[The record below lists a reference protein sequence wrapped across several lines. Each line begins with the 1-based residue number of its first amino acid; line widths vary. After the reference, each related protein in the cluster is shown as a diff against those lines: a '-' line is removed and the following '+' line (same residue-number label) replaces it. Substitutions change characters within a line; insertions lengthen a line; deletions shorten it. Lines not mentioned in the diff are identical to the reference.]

1 LHNLSVI
8 GYDPK
13 LLGDTPVKAAKLNTS
28 GSTTSGITAEADLNT
43 SQFGSGVKVFKDES
57 DSAVKKRTAQSEL
70 SFVTLIGTYFTHT
83 NIYIEQMFSC

>member
-28 GSTTSGITAEADLNT
+28 GSTSGITAEADLNT

-70 SFVTLIGTYFTHT
+70 SFVTLIGKIFYSSPALVYTSYMH
-83 NIYIEQMFSC
+83 